1 MTLKIRELIIRA
13 EISDSPSGTG
23 ERDSLETIPDEMQK
37 NGPESMADRFF
48 NEDRTLDNER

>member
-13 EISDSPSGTG
+13 EISDSTSGTG
-23 ERDSLETIPDEMQK
+23 ERDGLETIPDEMQK

-48 NEDRTLDNER
+48 YEDRTLDNER

>member
-23 ERDSLETIPDEMQK
+23 ERDGLETSPDEMQK